1 MARYTIQRAA
11 SALAIAVLLSAC
23 ATSAAAEERPQPI
36 ELLELSN
43 RPLVPAAAGSPN
55 GQAETSSLVLPGR
68 SDGSVLIGYGNGF
81 SASLLR
87 GALSCLGQ
95 ADCLQPVP
103 LAADAPGGKVT
114 GVGEIIQVDGT
125 KLPSLGGK
133 LVNGVC
139 AGGTASTQDKYRSGG
154 GTDNVLARAFDG
166 SLLYIRA
173 GAMFFPDP
181 QASCALDLRVNDLGF
196 PGSPEP
202 SGSFRQVN
210 IVYRSV
216 DGGKSWTSSETQ
228 VLTGTAPG
236 EPQTH
241 SSLDRF
247 DLFANPFDQT
257 LYVSGGSGTGKR
269 GVNTSL
275 LFASLDNGQSW
286 TKRGSPFDNAYGPY
300 VPLVLAATKNRLFA
314 AVCADTVYPPQKPHP
329 ILAWSNDRGKT
340 WSTSEGGPL
349 SDLQCA
355 SLTSTANLAGSGY
368 TPWPN
373 IAIAP
378 VHGTTKSD
386 LVRLAFTTLRGSTA
400 NLPDGLIGA
409 ADHQELVVVNV
420 TVTPDNQTSVS
431 PVTTIQV
438 PKFGSVVRAGFVRAD
453 PAQLP
458 DRNGMDTALLWWLE
472 SDNPGFTSPARMRA
486 RFLVSHGANDWT
498 EPQALAVQK
507 RGVPPKQ
514 AIVPVAWS
522 PAGAWAG
529 DYDNGSFF
537 FRNGRLHF
545 LTQWM
550 QNDPATG
557 APRIHYNIVSV
568 APKPAP
574 PLQLSDLG
582 LILLSRDMTATNP
595 GPSPCLTCPPM
606 DLTFYA
612 SSPGPV
618 EVELTANGRVL
629 DRFRVTAEAGS
640 NVVRIGSPRAAPP
653 PGTRKLNFTVAVQPV
668 GQRTRLTRTV
678 EATARQEIPI
688 RRGTGVRPPEPVGRT
703 RGRSGG

>member
-1 MARYTIQRAA
+1 M
-11 SALAIAVLLSAC
+11 
-23 ATSAAAEERPQPI
+23 
-36 ELLELSN
+36 
-43 RPLVPAAAGSPN
+43 
-55 GQAETSSLVLPGR
+55 
-68 SDGSVLIGYGNGF
+68 
-81 SASLLR
+81 R
-87 GALSCLGQ
+87 GELSCLGQ
-95 ADCLQPVP
+95 AGCLQQVP

-114 GVGEIIQVDGT
+114 GVGQIIRTDGT

-139 AGGTASTQDKYRSGG
+139 SGGTASTQDKYLSGG

-181 QASCALDLRVNDLGF
+181 QAGCVLDLRVGDLGWL
-196 PGSPEP
+196 PSPPAPPNSPEP

-216 DGGKSWTSSETQ
+216 DGGKNWTSSESQ
-228 VLTGTAPG
+228 VLTGIAPG

-247 DLFANPFDQT
+247 DLFANPFDQI
-257 LYVSGGSGTGKR
+257 LYASGGSGTGKR

-286 TKRGSPFDNAYGPY
+286 SKRGSPFDNAYGPY
-300 VPLVLAATKNRLFA
+300 VPLALAATKNRLFA
-314 AVCADTVYPPQKPHP
+314 AVCADTEYPPKNPHP
-329 ILAWSNDRGKT
+329 VLGWSSDRGRT

-349 SDLQCA
+349 SDLRCDT
-355 SLTSTANLAGSGY
+355 LTSTANLAGSGF
-368 TPWPN
+368 TPQPT

-400 NLPDGLIGA
+400 NLPDSLVGA

-420 TVTPDNQTSVS
+420 TVTPENETSVS
-431 PVTTIQV
+431 PVTTIKV
-438 PKFGSVVRAGFVRAD
+438 PKFGSVVRAGFIRAD
-453 PAQLP
+453 PALLP
-458 DRNGMDTALLWWLE
+458 DRNGVDTALLWWLE

-498 EPQALAVQK
+498 EPQALAVK
-507 RGVPPKQ
+507 KHGLPPQQ
-514 AIVPVAWS
+514 AIVPVEWS
-522 PAGAWAG
+522 NAGAWAG

-550 QNDPATG
+550 QDDPAAG
-557 APRIHYNIVSV
+557 ASRIHYNIVSV

-574 PLQLSDLG
+574 LLQLSDLG
-582 LILLSRDMTATNP
+582 LILLSREKSATHP
-595 GPSPCLTCPPM
+595 GPNPCLTCPPM
-606 DLTFYA
+606 DLTFFA

-618 EVELTANGRVL
+618 EVELAANGRVL
-629 DRFRVTAEAGS
+629 ERFRVTAEAGS
-640 NVVRIGSPRAAPP
+640 NVVRVGSPQAAPP
-653 PGTRKLNFTVAVQPV
+653 EGTRRLSLTAAVQPV
-668 GQRTRLTRTV
+668 GQRIRLTRSI
-678 EATARQEIPI
+678 EAMARQEIRI
-688 RRGTGVRPPEPVGRT
+688 RQGTGVRPSEPVGRT